1 MKKMFLSV
9 TVVMAMAILPGCNT
23 PVDNT
28 NNAPVGEVKTEEVAE
43 VAVDVQTSVPFADI
57 GDDIMDAKKN
67 YSLFKFTEPEGTC
80 MEMGFPENLVYKS
93 TNMIMSED
101 EKYFDQGTSVDFTGM
116 IRFRDVP
123 LTDGNAKCSIKTTK
137 GINTANLSC
146 KITEGDKETEV
157 CTGSFKV
164 IAEK

>member
-1 MKKMFLSV
+1 M
-9 TVVMAMAILPGCNT
+9 TEPVV
-23 PVDNT
+23 
-28 NNAPVGEVKTEEVAE
+28 EEVS
-43 VAVDVQTSVPFADI
+43 SVPFADLQ
-57 GDDIMDAKKN
+57 DDIMDAKEN
-67 YSLFKFTEPEGTC
+67 YKLFRFTEPEGTC

-93 TNMIMSED
+93 TNMIMTED

-123 LTDGNAKCSIKTTK
+123 LTEGKANCSIKTTT

-146 KITEGDKETEV
+146 KMAEGDTETEI